1 MKYNFDELSQRRN
14 TNSRKWDVKENELP
28 MWVADMD
35 FLVFPAIKEAIIEAA
50 NRGSYGYSFPTDK
63 FFEAYHE
70 WWLSRH
76 NIDIPIKDMVYVSGV
91 VSSLDSLIRALTK
104 ENDSVILL
112 SPIYS
117 GFYNVIRNNNRVT
130 VTSNLKYENNDWL
143 IDYQDVEE
151 KIVANNVKATIFC
164 NPHNPTG
171 KIWSFEEI
179 KKIYEICKKHG
190 VIFIADE
197 IHCDIV
203 DPGYQYVPA
212 LKVSDDIIVCTAPSK
227 VFNLAGLQSAI
238 CIIKDEKIR
247 NLMQDTFYHDDVGEP
262 NYFVEPATIAAYTKG
277 AEWVDELNAYIFNNK
292 EYVNEYFAKR
302 LPHLKV
308 VSGHATYLLWIDIS
322 YYQIPSDVFTE
333 KLREETGLFLHNGLH
348 YGSNG
353 TNYIRM
359 NVATSLEN
367 VKDAMNRLSNFLK
380 DKEK

>member
-1 MKYNFDELSQRRN
+1 MKYNFDQLSERRN

-35 FLVFPAIKEAIIEAA
+35 FLVFPEIKNAIIEAA
-50 NRGSYGYSFPTDK
+50 NRGSYGYTFPTDK
-63 FFEAYHE
+63 FFEAYHY

-76 NIDIPIKDMVYVSGV
+76 NIDIPVKDMVYVSGV

-104 ENDSVILL
+104 EKDAVLLL

-117 GFYNVIRNNNRVT
+117 GFYSVVRNNNRT
-130 VTSNLKYENNDWL
+130 LVTSNLIYENNDWV
-143 IDYQDVEE
+143 INYEDMESQ
-151 KIVANNVKATIFC
+151 IVKNNVKATIFC

-171 KIWSFEEI
+171 KIWSYEEI
-179 KKIYEICKKHG
+179 KKAYDICKKHG

-203 DPGYQYVPA
+203 DPGYKYVPA
-212 LKVSDDIIVCTAPSK
+212 LSVSDDIIVSAAPSK

-247 NLMQDTFYHDDVGEP
+247 NLMQDAFYHDDVGEP

-292 EYVNEYFAKR
+292 EYVNSFLAKY
-302 LPHLKV
+302 LPHVKV
-308 VSGHATYLLWIDIS
+308 VSGHATYLLWIDVS
-322 YYQIPSDVFTE
+322 YYQIPSDIFTE

-348 YGSNG
+348 YGDNG
-353 TNYIRM
+353 ANYIRM
-359 NVATSLEN
+359 NVATSLAN
-367 VKDAMNRLSNFLK
+367 VKDGMNRLKTFL
-380 DKEK
+380 DKREK